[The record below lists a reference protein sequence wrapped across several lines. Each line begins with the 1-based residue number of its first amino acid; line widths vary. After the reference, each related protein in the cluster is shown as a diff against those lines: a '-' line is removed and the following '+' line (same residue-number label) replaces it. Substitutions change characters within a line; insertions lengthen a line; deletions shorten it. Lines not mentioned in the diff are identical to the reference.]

1 MPGDTFQRLVPACH
15 VSMGGSPLPLEKSA
29 ALTRVTVE
37 LDVDLFGQCVLQFN
51 DPDLLLINGKDFAA
65 GTAVKVELGFAP
77 QRKRVFE
84 GEVVAL
90 EPQFRRDLPAS
101 LKVVCQES
109 LHRLALSAM
118 TRAFNDVDDK
128 QIVTQIAR
136 EHGLSAQAPSGTTAH
151 VLQANVTDAAFLRRL
166 AQKQGNHLRISGK
179 QLIVGP
185 PPSGPR
191 IAVGPE
197 SGVSRMKV
205 KINAGAQV
213 SEISVHGWDPAQ
225 KREIVGKAKA
235 QGVTGEGSRAY
246 GGSAVLSFAGD
257 HQGPA
262 DPATAEAMAKGRMR
276 KIAEGYVTAQVEMLG
291 DPEVAPG
298 AEMKFEKLGAQLDGT
313 WRVERATHSFSK
325 QGYFVKFGAVRI
337 AKPSPPK
344 AVAPAPQRRP
354 PQPQP
359 SQAGP
364 SPAGPEPVAGQ
375 RIEVRVL
382 DPMGKPK
389 PDFFFRLVQQG
400 SPEQAGRTDAEGWI
414 RMTVPAARQWKLI
427 FPDVDGSAQPQS
439 PPDK

>member
-1 MPGDTFQRLVPACH
+1 MPGDTFQRLVPDCRIS
-15 VSMGGSPLPLEKSA
+15 VGGSPLPLEKNA

-51 DPDLLLINGKDFAA
+51 DPDLRLINGKDFAA

-77 QRKRVFE
+77 QKKRVFE

-101 LKVVCQES
+101 LKVVCHES

-136 EHGLSAQAPSGTTAH
+136 EHGLSAKAPSGTTEH

-185 PPSGPR
+185 PPGGRR

-213 SEISVHGWDPAQ
+213 SEISIHGWDPVQ

-235 QGVTGEGSRAY
+235 QGMTGEGSRAY
-246 GGSAVLSFAGD
+246 GGGAVLSFAGD
-257 HQGPA
+257 HHGPA
-262 DPATAEAMAKGRMR
+262 DAATAEAMAKGRMR

-298 AEMKFEKLGAQLDGT
+298 AEMKFEKLDAQLDGT

-325 QGYFVKFGAVRI
+325 RGYFVKFGAVRI
-337 AKPSPPK
+337 AKPSPPSH
-344 AVAPAPQRRP
+344 R
-354 PQPQP
+354 
-359 SQAGP
+359 
-364 SPAGPEPVAGQ
+364 
-375 RIEVRVL
+375 
-382 DPMGKPK
+382 
-389 PDFFFRLVQQG
+389 
-400 SPEQAGRTDAEGWI
+400 
-414 RMTVPAARQWKLI
+414 PAA
-427 FPDVDGSAQPQS
+427 SAG
-439 PPDK
+439 